1 MTTHATGAFTYAGWD
16 EHPAGEVEGAARLAH
31 ARVTNR
37 FTGAIEAAG
46 TSCEYTI
53 VYTGGTTGVFAGYEQ
68 IDGALDGR
76 KGSFVL
82 TQRGHFDEEG
92 TVHCAFEVLAGA
104 SGGELT
110 GLTGQGAFTARRGEQ
125 EIAYTLDYD
134 LG

>member
-1 MTTHATGAFTYAGWD
+1 MTTHATGAFTYANWD
-16 EHPAGEVEGAARLAH
+16 ESPAGRVEGAARLAH
-31 ARVTNR
+31 ARVTNH

-53 VYTGGTTGVFAGYEQ
+53 VYTDGTTGVFAGYEQ
-68 IDGALDGR
+68 IEGALDGR
-76 KGSFVL
+76 EGSFVL

-104 SGGELT
+104 SGGALT
-110 GLTGQGAFTARRGEQ
+110 GLTGKGAFTARRGEK